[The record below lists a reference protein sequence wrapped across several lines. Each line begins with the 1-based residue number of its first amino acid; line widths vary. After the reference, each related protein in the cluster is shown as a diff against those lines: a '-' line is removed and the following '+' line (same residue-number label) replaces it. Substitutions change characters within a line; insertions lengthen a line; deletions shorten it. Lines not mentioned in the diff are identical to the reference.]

1 MAVELD
7 FLTTDPEEME
17 LVNRY
22 WAMNEYGEFL
32 MPLKDLVPFKEIKQP
47 AQLTKFVRTLCLAYD
62 MNDICKCGKPH
73 RANGRSGVSKSQ
85 RQSHHPCEA
94 CLEQQLLEKQAK
106 EAADRAE
113 LEAKLAPHIEWMKN
127 RTLAYRDL
135 ADDSVLLLQ
144 ALYAS
149 VGPRLWE
156 GRFTHDDCGDLS
168 PYDSGKFA
176 NRLYRAGVLGDDPE
190 AAWQGT
196 YYQSEGEVRI
206 RLEYAKLFL
215 PPDVEFGSGEEA
227 FSLLI
232 DRDFKNSEALSKL
245 WLDYACDDVIRYL
258 MDQCDLHNQ
267 FIEPDALVK
276 IQDTIR
282 HGLRTYSV
290 SQLWFIVWKVVR
302 DAAALSRRSYYSQ
315 ERATATIATKIRK
328 QLEYADQTGELR
340 DTWSRPPAHIVGTL
354 GMVLNELFGIDERSR
369 GESVLYMFAQM
380 GKQQGANSDAHEL
393 AAAFMRDTLDLD
405 TPLQAL
411 EAFAELIR
419 SGLTTEDA
427 LVEAVQRNPELFT
440 S

>member
-17 LVNRY
+17 LANRY

-62 MNDICKCGKPH
+62 LNDICKCGKPH
-73 RANGRSGVSKSQ
+73 RANGRSNVSRSQ

-94 CLEQQLLEKQAK
+94 CLQRQLLEKQER
-106 EAADRAE
+106 EAAERAE
-113 LEAKLAPHIEWMKN
+113 LEAKLAPHIEWMKS
-127 RTLAYRDL
+127 RTLVYREL
-135 ADDSVLLLQ
+135 ADDSVLVLR
-144 ALYAS
+144 ALHAS
-149 VGPRLWE
+149 VGSRLWK
-156 GRFTHDDCGDLS
+156 GRFTHEDCSDLS
-168 PYDSGKFA
+168 PYASGGFV
-176 NRLYRAGVLGDDPE
+176 NRLYREGVLGDDPE

-215 PPDVEFGSGEEA
+215 PPDFEFGSGEEA

-232 DRDFKNSEALSKL
+232 DREFTDSEALSTL
-245 WLDYACDDVIRYL
+245 WLDYACDDVTRYL
-258 MDQCDLHNQ
+258 MDQCELHNQ
-267 FIEPDALVK
+267 LVEPVAFVK

-328 QLEYADQTGELR
+328 QLELADQTGELR
-340 DTWSRPPAHIVGTL
+340 DTWSRPQPHIVGTL
-354 GMVLNELFGIDERSR
+354 GMVFNELFGIDERSS

-380 GKQQGANSDAHEL
+380 GRQQEGNSDIHEL
-393 AAAFMRDTLDLD
+393 AAAFMRDTMDKD

-419 SGLTTEDA
+419 SGLTTEGA
-427 LVEAVQRNPELFT
+427 LVEAVQRNPELFAN
-440 S
+440 